1 MLYNLGNYRY
11 SKGKIYKQVWWF
23 IYRCVDHGPYT
34 YLNGVRIVNTLGGTT
49 VGSKQSNKRNKFG
62 HPDCVRLAKGGVVLT
77 KSELIHV
84 KFKMLII
91 GIIIGGFLRQLF
103 MWLQLG

>member
-23 IYRCVDHGPYT
+23 IYKCIDLGPYS
-34 YLNGVRIVNTLGGTT
+34 YLTGVDIVNTLGDTT
-49 VGSKQSNKRNKFG
+49 VATRQSNKRNKFG

-77 KSELIHV
+77 KSELIRV
-84 KFKMLII
+84 KLGFFLL
-91 GIIIGGFLRQLF
+91 GIVVTVVAAMVGTYVT
-103 MWLQLG
+103 